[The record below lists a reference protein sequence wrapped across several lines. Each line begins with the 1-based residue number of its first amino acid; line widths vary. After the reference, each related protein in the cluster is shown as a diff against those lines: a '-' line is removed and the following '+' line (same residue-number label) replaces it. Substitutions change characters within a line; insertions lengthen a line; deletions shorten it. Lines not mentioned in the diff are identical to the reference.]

1 MIAPERDAAA
11 GRVLLDECVPR
22 RLRHELSGV
31 DVSHAI
37 DEGWAG
43 QRNGALMRLMVESG
57 FRTLVTVDRNLQFQQ
72 NVAASGIAVV
82 VVHSRSNRLSDLRP
96 LLPEIRKALAE
107 ARQGEI
113 TRVGV

>member
-1 MIAPERDAAA
+1 M
-11 GRVLLDECVPR
+11 
-22 RLRHELSGV
+22 

-37 DEGWAG
+37 NEGWAG
-43 QRNGALMRLMVESG
+43 QRNGALIRLMVASG

-72 NVAASGIAVV
+72 NVAASGVAVV
-82 VVHSRSNRLSDLRP
+82 VMHSRSNRLPDLRP
-96 LLPEIRKALAE
+96 LLPELRKALAR